1 MATFV
6 TLMSS
11 RRKVIEQLFEEKRLD
26 GIFNIANLLL
36 KCRFLFLFIL
46 NAKRQQNYWNFDF
59 GILRINMSTSLH
71 SGIYMLF
78 LFICLVL

>member
-11 RRKVIEQLFEEKRLD
+11 RRNVIEQLFEEKRLD

-71 SGIYMLF
+71 LGIACCFSSSASLF
-78 LFICLVL
+78 